1 MWNKAVMYFLCQ
13 EDLTPTQVL
22 DGRWGIP
29 FQIRIEKGPM
39 KVIVVF
45 FSKHAALNGMVLYL
59 VNVYTF
65 SKMCQIKVVLHLY

>member
-45 FSKHAALNGMVLYL
+45 FSKHAALNLKGI
-59 VNVYTF
+59 
-65 SKMCQIKVVLHLY
+65 SVVSVKDRQR